1 MSDPTITTPTTP
13 AAPGQAGKSRGV
25 VDILFLLDIT
35 GSMQPCIDALKRN
48 ISNFIDYL
56 TTKDANNSMPVR
68 DWRAKVVGYRDYE
81 FDREPFVDAPFVR
94 EPDTLKRQLDR
105 LVAEGGHDEPESL
118 LDALYKV
125 ATMGQTEKDAQS
137 DDPYKWRY
145 RSAAARVV
153 IVFTDATYKEPMHL
167 PEAKGGGFDDVVNV
181 ITANRI
187 LLSIFAPDMECYD
200 RLSAIDK
207 SEYEAISIEGI
218 GPQRAL
224 ADFTSDTKNF
234 QNALKQLAASV
245 SKSAAT
251 EAL

>member
-1 MSDPTITTPTTP
+1 MSDPATTVP
-13 AAPGQAGKSRGV
+13 AAPGQGSKSRGV
-25 VDILFLLDIT
+25 VDIVFLLDVT

-48 ISNFIDYL
+48 ISAFIDFL
-56 TTKDANNSMPVR
+56 TTKDANNSTPVR

-81 FDREPFVDAPFVR
+81 FDREPFVDSPFVR
-94 EPDTLKRQLDR
+94 DPETLKRQLDR

-125 ATMGQTEKDAQS
+125 ATMGQMEKETQE
-137 DDPYKWRY
+137 DDPWKWRY

-153 IVFTDATYKEPMHL
+153 IVFTDATFKEPMHL
-167 PEAKGGGFDDVVNV
+167 PEARGGGFDDVVNV
-181 ITANRI
+181 VTANRV

-200 RLSAIDK
+200 RLAAIDK
-207 SEYEAISIEGI
+207 SEYEAISVEGV

-224 ADFTSDTKNF
+224 ADFTSDTRNF